1 MISRL
6 DSFTIFTTTLLY
18 QIGNSISGAKNIYIR
33 NSIAKAQTLVKSI
46 ELIAGL
52 MLVSG
57 KFVKLGTV
65 LLMPISVNIFL
76 IHLIVSKSDVPMS
89 AAILFANVFLIYAY
103 WNDFK
108 AIVKP

>member
-1 MISRL
+1 
-6 DSFTIFTTTLLY
+6 
-18 QIGNSISGAKNIYIR
+18 
-33 NSIAKAQTLVKSI
+33 
-46 ELIAGL
+46 